1 VSVQLDRP
9 RRILAVLECR
19 RSDEAVLRRS
29 VAAAAESGGYLT
41 LVAVPPRPSRWAN
54 SGPYCVPQVSQA
66 ELRTHAAAVLA
77 RAKAVVPPE
86 IPLMTAVD
94 NGSVRDVIARR
105 VDAAAHDLVVA
116 RRRRLN
122 VRLSVRPARRRM
134 LTVLV

>member
-1 VSVQLDRP
+1 MPDRP

-19 RSDEAVLRRS
+19 RSDEAVLRRA

-54 SGPYCVPQVSQA
+54 SGPYCVPQVSRA
-66 ELRTHAAAVLA
+66 ELRTHAASVLA
-77 RAKAVVPPE
+77 RAKAIVPPG

-94 NGSVRDVIARR
+94 EGTARDVITRR

-116 RRRRLN
+116 RRRRLD
-122 VRLSVRPARRRM
+122 VRLSVRPARTRM
-134 LTVLV
+134 QKALV